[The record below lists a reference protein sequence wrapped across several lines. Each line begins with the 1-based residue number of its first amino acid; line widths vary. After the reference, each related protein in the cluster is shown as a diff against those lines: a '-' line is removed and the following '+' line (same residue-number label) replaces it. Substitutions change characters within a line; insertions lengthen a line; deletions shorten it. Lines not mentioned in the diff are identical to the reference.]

1 VSRAVSPSLTGPDVA
16 GQTVSRASEHE
27 FDAVYEQYA
36 EFVWRSL
43 RRLGVVEAHLAD
55 ATQDVF
61 VVVHR
66 GLERFEARSELRTWL
81 FGIVLR
87 VASEWR
93 KKTRRRATE
102 PLPDAIEAP
111 ERTPFEQA
119 VRSEATEL
127 LHRLLD
133 RLSSDQRAVFVLV
146 EMEGFSL
153 PEAAAALGAN
163 LHTATSRL
171 KTARRKFEA
180 DVRRH
185 MTRSERGSK

>member
-1 VSRAVSPSLTGPDVA
+1 MSRAVFPSLTGPEPA
-16 GQTVSRASEHE
+16 GQAVSRANDHE

-43 RRLGVVEAHLAD
+43 RRLGVAEAHLAD

-66 GLERFEARSELRTWL
+66 SLAKFEGRSELRTWL
-81 FGIVLR
+81 FGIVLK
-87 VASEWR
+87 VASGWR
-93 KKTRRRATE
+93 RRTQRRATE

-111 ERTPFEQA
+111 MRTPFEQA
-119 VRSEATEL
+119 VQSEATEL

-133 RLSSDQRAVFVLV
+133 RLPADQRAVFVLV
-146 EMEGFSL
+146 EMEGLSV

-171 KTARRKFEA
+171 RAARRRFEA

-185 MTRSERGSK
+185 MTRNERGSR

>member
-1 VSRAVSPSLTGPDVA
+1 MSRAVSPSLTGPDVA
-16 GQTVSRASEHE
+16 GQAVSRASEHE
-27 FDAVYEQYA
+27 FDAVYAQYG

-43 RRLGVVEAHLAD
+43 RRLGVAEAHLAD

-66 GLERFEARSELRTWL
+66 GLGRFEARSGLRTWL

-93 KKTRRRATE
+93 RKTRRRAAE
-102 PLPDAIEAP
+102 PLPEVLEAP
-111 ERTPFEQA
+111 GRTPFEQA
-119 VRSEATEL
+119 ARSEATEL

-133 RLSSDQRAVFVLV
+133 RLSADQRAVFVLV
-146 EMEGFSL
+146 EMEGLSV
-153 PEAAAALGAN
+153 PEAAAALDAN
-163 LHTATSRL
+163 THTVTSRL

-185 MTRSERGSK
+185 MTRNERGSR

>member
-1 VSRAVSPSLTGPDVA
+1 VSRAVSPSLTGPDVP
-16 GQTVSRASEHE
+16 GQAVSRASEHE
-27 FDAVYEQYA
+27 FDAVYGQYA

-43 RRLGVVEAHLAD
+43 RRLGVEEAHLAD

-66 GLERFEARSELRTWL
+66 GLGRFEARSELRTWL

-93 KKTRRRATE
+93 RKTRRRVAE
-102 PLPDAIEAP
+102 PLPDVLEAP
-111 ERTPFEQA
+111 VRTPFEQA
-119 VRSEATEL
+119 ARAEATEL
-127 LHRLLD
+127 LHRMLD
-133 RLSSDQRAVFVLV
+133 RLSSDQRAVLVLV
-146 EMEGFSL
+146 EMEGLSV

-163 LHTATSRL
+163 IHTVTSRL
-171 KTARRKFEA
+171 KAARRKFEA

-185 MTRSERGSK
+185 MTRNERGSR

>member
-1 VSRAVSPSLTGPDVA
+1 MSRAVSPSDLAGFA
-16 GQTVSRASEHE
+16 GQAVSQASEHE
-27 FDAVYEQYA
+27 FDAVYQQYA

-43 RRLGVVEAHLAD
+43 RRLGVAEAHLAD

-66 GLERFEARSELRTWL
+66 GLGRFEARSELRTWL

-93 KKTRRRATE
+93 RRTRRRATE
-102 PLPDAIEAP
+102 PLPDVLEAP
-111 ERTPFEQA
+111 VQTPFEQA
-119 VRSEATEL
+119 AQSEATEL

-133 RLSSDQRAVFVLV
+133 RLSADQRAVFVLV
-146 EMEGFSL
+146 EMEGLSV
-153 PEAAAALGAN
+153 PETAAALGAN
-163 LHTATSRL
+163 VHTVTSRL
-171 KTARRKFEA
+171 KSARRRFEA

-185 MTRSERGSK
+185 MTRKERGLR